1 MKRFWTVTLCLVLS
15 IGGLMTPAML
25 RADEGMW
32 LLGNLDKRTLKEMK
46 REGLQLKPRQ
56 LYNGK
61 GLSLKDAVVSFGGF
75 CSGVVVSN
83 EGLVL
88 TNHHCGFESVQLY
101 SNSEHDYIR
110 DGFVARSR
118 DEELSNPDLYV
129 RFLYNQV
136 NVTKRVLSGVT
147 EEMSEQER
155 SQAIDSISLA
165 ISEEISAFD
174 STFVGVVDACYD
186 GNEYWLSV
194 YQDFPDV
201 RLVFAPPSSV
211 GKFGWDNDN
220 WEWPRHTGDFCVFR
234 IYADSLNR
242 PDPYSPSNVPYHPEV
257 VAPISLNGY
266 QSGSFCM
273 TMGYPGTTD
282 RYLSSYGIEQA
293 MKSQHQA
300 QTEIRGIKQSIWKEA
315 MNRDNNLR
323 IMYAA
328 KYDQSSNY
336 WKNSIGTVRSI
347 RKLHVLEKKRAREEQ
362 LRHWIDSQP
371 AERQQLLHLFT
382 DLELNYSQTLPSSR
396 AFAYLVESF
405 FNGSELVQLAFDV
418 LNLDTEAEEEEV
430 VKNLMKL
437 AKKYADYY
445 EPLDRRVTKALFKAY
460 REKVDT
466 EFLPEFYQTI
476 DTLYQGNVEAYVDTL
491 FNQSKLTSTEGLRLA
506 LNNDSTYQIY
516 QDPAISLCIDLLTQ
530 VFNLKALSDESLAQ
544 IARCERQLNAALRR
558 MDTGGRHYPDANGT
572 MRLSY
577 GTIGGYDPYD
587 GASYSYFTTPLG
599 IFEKV
604 CSNPGNPDYEVQP
617 ELLDLFQQGDFGRYA
632 DRDGQMHLCF
642 LSNNDITGGNSGSA
656 MFNGRGELLGLAFDG
671 NWEAMS
677 SDLSY
682 EPRLQR
688 TIGVDIRYILFIIE
702 KYGQA
707 AHLIDELNL
716 VTTSPSR

>member
-1 MKRFWTVTLCLVLS
+1 MKRFWTVTLCLLLC
-15 IGGLMTPAML
+15 IGGLMTSPAL

-75 CSGVVVSN
+75 CSGVVVSSD
-83 EGLVL
+83 GLVL

-174 STFVGVVDACYD
+174 STFVGVVDACYN

-194 YQDFPDV
+194 YRDFPDV

-234 IYADSLNR
+234 IYADSLNQ
-242 PDPYSPSNVPYHPEV
+242 PAPYSPSNVPYHPEV
-257 VAPISLNGY
+257 VAPISLEGY
-266 QSGSFCM
+266 QPGSFCM
-273 TMGYPGTTD
+273 TIGYPGTTD

>member
-1 MKRFWTVTLCLVLS
+1 MKRFWTVTLCLVLC

-75 CSGVVVSN
+75 CSGVVVSS

-242 PDPYSPSNVPYHPEV
+242 PAPYSPSNVPYRPEV
-257 VAPISLNGY
+257 VAPISLDGY
-266 QSGSFCM
+266 QPGSFCM

-476 DTLYQGNVEAYVDTL
+476 DTLYQSNVEAYVDTL

>member
-1 MKRFWTVTLCLVLS
+1 MKRFWTVTLCLLLC
-15 IGGLMTPAML
+15 IGGLMTSPAL

-75 CSGVVVSN
+75 CSGVVVSSD
-83 EGLVL
+83 GLVL
-88 TNHHCGFESVQLY
+88 TNHHCGFESVQFH
-101 SNSEHDYIR
+101 STSEHDYIR

-118 DEELSNPDLYV
+118 DEELPNPDLYV

-242 PDPYSPSNVPYHPEV
+242 PAPYSPSNVPYHPEV